1 MKPKSC
7 ALPVLVLWLVVV
19 LSMIPAPV
27 CASVT
32 GDTDGDNIVSKAE
45 LTGQILGYLD
55 GSSHTSLSDL
65 RSASHIY
72 ACYPRTIVDS
82 TGDELTLYKPIKR
95 IIAYNSDCAEVIR
108 SLGATKGVV
117 GVGTVVADDEFFSE
131 FGEVPAVGKWNSP
144 DCERILALDP
154 DAIIVYGK
162 WPEKGK
168 LDDKLKGTDIE
179 VIRLNLYVP
188 ENMTGDV
195 QKLGIVLERESEAAE
210 LIDFYQRYTDLI
222 ADHVGTLSEEERQ
235 TIYLEGYTDFKTV
248 SAGSGGDQM
257 CVMAGG
263 RNIASDLVGTY
274 PKVDT
279 EWVIAQN
286 PDLVIKAASGSYDST
301 SEPDTVLNNIVSRP
315 GWADMAAVRNDRV
328 HILTS
333 DIYTGPGYVVGG
345 AYMAQWLYPD
355 LFADLNPSGIHQE
368 YLERFQG
375 MEMPDRIFVYPAGEP

>member
-1 MKPKSC
+1 MNPRSRT
-7 ALPVLVLWLVVV
+7 LPVLVFWLVVA
-19 LSMIPAPV
+19 LSMMPVPA

-32 GDTDGDNIVSKAE
+32 GDTDGDDIVSKAE
-45 LTGQILGYLD
+45 LTGQILDYLG

-65 RSASHIY
+65 RSASHIHAY
-72 ACYPRTIVDS
+72 YPRTIVDS

-108 SLGATKGVV
+108 SLGATKDVIGI
-117 GVGTVVADDEFFSE
+117 GTVVEEDDFFSE

-154 DAIIVYGK
+154 DAVIVYGK

-195 QKLGIVLERESEAAE
+195 QKLGVVLERESEAEE
-210 LIDFYQRYTDLI
+210 LIDFYQHYADL
-222 ADHVGTLSEEERQ
+222 VGERVGALPEGERQ
-235 TIYLEGYTDFKTV
+235 TMYLEGYTDFKTV
-248 SAGSGGDQM
+248 SAGSGGGQM

-263 RNIASDLVGTY
+263 RNIASDLVGAY

-286 PDLVIKAASGSYDST
+286 PDLVIKAASGSYDNI
-301 SEPDTVLNNIVSRP
+301 SEPDAILNGIVSRP
-315 GWADMAAVRNDRV
+315 GWADMDAVRNDRV

-333 DIYTGPGYVVGG
+333 DIYTGPRYVVGG
-345 AYMAQWLYPD
+345 AYMAQWLYPN

-375 MEMPDRIFVYPAGEP
+375 MEMPDRIFVYPASEP

>member
-1 MKPKSC
+1 MKPISC
-7 ALPVLVLWLVVV
+7 ALMVLWLVVA
-19 LSMIPAPV
+19 LSMMSAPA

-32 GDTDGDNIVSKAE
+32 GDTDGDNIVSKTE
-45 LTGQILGYLD
+45 LTGHILDYLG
-55 GSSHTSLSDL
+55 GSSEISLSDL
-65 RSASHIY
+65 RSASHIHAY
-72 ACYPRTIVDS
+72 YPRTIVDS

-95 IIAYNSDCAEVIR
+95 IIAYNTDCAEVIR
-108 SLGATKGVV
+108 SLGATKDVIGI
-117 GVGTVVADDEFFSE
+117 GTVVEGDDFFSE

-154 DAIIVYGK
+154 DAVIVYGK

-168 LDDKLKGTDIE
+168 LDDKLGGTGIE

-188 ENMTGDV
+188 ENMTSDV
-195 QKLGIVLERESEAAE
+195 QKLGVVLERESEAAE
-210 LIDFYQRYTDLI
+210 LIDFYQQHTDLI
-222 ADHVGTLSEEERQ
+222 ADRVGSLPEGERR

-248 SAGSGGDQM
+248 SGGSGGDQM

-286 PDLVIKAASGSYDST
+286 PDLVIKAASSSYDNT
-301 SEPDTVLNNIVSRP
+301 SEPDAMLNGIVSRP
-315 GWADMAAVRNDRV
+315 GWADMDAVRNDRV
-328 HILTS
+328 HLLTS
-333 DIYTGPGYVVGG
+333 DIYTGPRYVVGG

-355 LFADLNPSGIHQE
+355 LFADLDPSGIHQE

-375 MEMPDRIFVYPAGEP
+375 MEVPGSIFVYPASEP